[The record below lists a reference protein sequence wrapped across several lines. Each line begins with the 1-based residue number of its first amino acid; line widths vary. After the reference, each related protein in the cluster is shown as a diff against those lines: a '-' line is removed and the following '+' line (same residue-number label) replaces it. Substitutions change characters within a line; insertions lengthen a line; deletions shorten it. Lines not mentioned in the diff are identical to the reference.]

1 LGNGGKYTYGGVT
14 KTLIVGDMQEVTFY
28 KNIFTANH
36 ASGGNGLLD
45 FIGVPRV
52 SFTLDTF
59 TNNGDSIKEATNLYG
74 GSANLNNL
82 NTFVGDL

>member
-1 LGNGGKYTYGGVT
+1 VT
-14 KTLIVGDMQEVTFY
+14 KTLLVGDMQQVTFY
-28 KNIFTANH
+28 KNVFTANH

-52 SFTLDTF
+52 FFESDVF
-59 TNNGDSIKEATNLYG
+59 TNNGDSIMQATSLYG
-74 GSANLNNL
+74 GSLNANNL